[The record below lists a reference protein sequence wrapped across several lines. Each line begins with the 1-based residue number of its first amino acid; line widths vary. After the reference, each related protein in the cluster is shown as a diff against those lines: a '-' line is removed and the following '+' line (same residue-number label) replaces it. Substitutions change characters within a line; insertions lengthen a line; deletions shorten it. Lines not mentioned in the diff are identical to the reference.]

1 MKLRGYWFDF
11 HFDEILEQTVVIYR
25 VNEVTKLLRSTA
37 EAVTLYIKQFS
48 CLYLIWNTHSNTLFS
63 HERRNFA
70 TILLLHSAFWMKVPA
85 ACLMEPGILNYLIQ
99 RLLYISTKSPE
110 GYIRFP

>member
-37 EAVTLYIKQFS
+37 EAVTLYIK
-48 CLYLIWNTHSNTLFS
+48 
-63 HERRNFA
+63 
-70 TILLLHSAFWMKVPA
+70 
-85 ACLMEPGILNYLIQ
+85 
-99 RLLYISTKSPE
+99 
-110 GYIRFP
+110 